1 MPFGKKL
8 LAFARLSFCQHV
20 THRRQMPIQDKK
32 MPTRKVGILMNL
44 KDLSQR
50 PPLMGGPLNFVRSV
64 TDR

>member
-20 THRRQMPIQDKK
+20 SNRRQMPLQDKK

-50 PPLMGGPLNFVRSV
+50 PPLWEGR
-64 TDR
+64 

>member
-20 THRRQMPIQDKK
+20 SNSRKIPIQDKK
-32 MPTRKVGILMNL
+32 MPTQKVGILMSQ

-50 PPLMGGPLNFVRSV
+50 PPLWEGR
-64 TDR
+64 